1 MKKTVG
7 FFGGT
12 FDPIH
17 FGHISLAVH
26 LLEAHKL
33 DEVVFCPA
41 FCSPFKTA
49 APPVASPEQ
58 RLEMLKL
65 ALDHP
70 QFKISTWEVDQ
81 EKCSYT
87 IETIRAMAQEGV
99 KLRLLLSDEA
109 AAHLNKWKETEELV
123 RLAPPLIG
131 PREIQ
136 ISSTDIRARLKKGL
150 YCGHLVPAKALQYI
164 LKKKLYLSDR

>member
-17 FGHISLAVH
+17 FGHITLAIH

-33 DEVVFCPA
+33 DEILFCPA
-41 FCSPFKTA
+41 YCSPFKTA
-49 APPVASPEQ
+49 TPPIASPEE
-58 RLEMLKL
+58 RLEMVKL

-70 QFKISTWEVDQ
+70 QFKISTWEIDQ
-81 EKCSYT
+81 KQCSYS
-87 IETIRAMAQEGV
+87 IDTIRAIAQEGV
-99 KLRLLLSDEA
+99 HLRLLLSEEA
-109 AAHLNKWKETEELV
+109 AQHLNRWKETEELI

-136 ISSTDIRARLKKGL
+136 ISSTLIRDRLKKNL
-150 YCGHLVPAKALQYI
+150 YCGHLIPAPALKFL
-164 LKKKLYLSDR
+164 LKKKIYLRG

>member
-1 MKKTVG
+1 MIG

-33 DEVVFCPA
+33 KKILFCPA
-41 FCSPFKTA
+41 YCSPFKTDK
-49 APPVASPEQ
+49 PPTASPQ
-58 RLEMLKL
+58 HRLAMLQL

-70 QFKISTWEVDQ
+70 QFEITTLELDRTSP
-81 EKCSYT
+81 SYAIDT
-87 IETIRAMAQEGV
+87 LRALQIKG
-99 KLRLLLSDEA
+99 LRLILSQEA
-109 AAHLNKWKETEELV
+109 AAHLDRWKETQEIV

-131 PREIQ
+131 PREVP
-136 ISSTDIRARLKKGL
+136 ISSTQIRDRLKKRL
-150 YCGHLVPAKALQYI
+150 YCSHLVPAEALKHI
-164 LKKKLYLSDR
+164 EKHHLYQ

>member
-1 MKKTVG
+1 MIG

-17 FGHISLAVH
+17 FGHISLAVQ

-33 DEVVFCPA
+33 KKILFCPA
-41 FCSPFKTA
+41 LCSPFKTEK
-49 APPVASPEQ
+49 PPIASPQ
-58 RLEMLKL
+58 HRLAMLQL

-70 QFKISTWEVDQ
+70 QFEITTLELDRISP
-81 EKCSYT
+81 SYA
-87 IETIRAMAQEGV
+87 IDTIRALQIKG
-99 KLRLLLSDEA
+99 LRLLLSEEA
-109 AAHLNKWKETEELV
+109 AARLDQWKETQELV

-136 ISSTDIRARLKKGL
+136 ISSTQIRDRLKKRL

-164 LKKKLYLSDR
+164 EKHQLYQ